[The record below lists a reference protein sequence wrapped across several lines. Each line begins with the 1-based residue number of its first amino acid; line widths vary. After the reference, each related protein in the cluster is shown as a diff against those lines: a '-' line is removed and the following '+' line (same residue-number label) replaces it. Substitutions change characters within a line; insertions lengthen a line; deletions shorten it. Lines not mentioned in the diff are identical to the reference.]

1 MGLGRCPTPVSE
13 SVRRP
18 HVRTS
23 HKERSMKYVLAY
35 YGGGMADTPEEQAK
49 VMEAW
54 GAWFGGLGANL
65 VDGGVP
71 FTGNVK
77 GVSSAGSVSAGPIG
91 HPAPA
96 SSIASPHHP
105 HAPT

>member
-1 MGLGRCPTPVSE
+1 
-13 SVRRP
+13 
-18 HVRTS
+18 
-23 HKERSMKYVLAY
+23 MKYVLAY

-77 GVSSAGSVSAGPIG
+77 SVSSDGSTADGPIG
-91 HPAPA
+91 ERATGYSIISADNLDAATEIAKGCPVLQSGA
-96 SSIASPHHP
+96 SIAVYEGQDMM
-105 HAPT
+105 